1 MPKQGELAPPFLNFV
16 GTNWE
21 AYYEEQS
28 QNEKSTAGIC
38 HHNGN
43 VSSYVF
49 MHHTKRLRVEVG

>member
-1 MPKQGELAPPFLNFV
+1 MNFV